1 MSGNKLRNLIVMS
14 LLVAIE
20 IVLSRFLSINAWN
33 MKIGFNF
40 VPIVVAAILFG
51 PLSAGV
57 VAAMGDF
64 IGAVLFPIG
73 AYFPG
78 FTFTAFLMG
87 LVFGAFLKKSRKLK
101 NILAA
106 VLINQIILGLGLNS
120 FWISLLYGTDYL
132 PLLVTRIPQC
142 LVLCIVQVIGIRA
155 ISPAV
160 LRLRNR

>member
-1 MSGNKLRNLIVMS
+1 MSKFKLRELTLLA

-20 IVLSRFLSINAWN
+20 IILSRFLSINAWN
-33 MKIGFNF
+33 LKIGFNF
-40 VPIVVAAILFG
+40 IPIVIAAILFG
-51 PLSAGV
+51 PVAGGV

-87 LVFGAFLKKSRKLK
+87 LVFGLFLHRGQEMK

-106 VLINQIILGLGLNS
+106 VIINQLLLGLGLNS
-120 FWISLLYGTDYL
+120 FWISLLYGSPYL
-132 PLLVTRIPQC
+132 PLLMTRALQC
-142 LVLCIVQVIGIRA
+142 ALLILVQTPVIKTLAA
-155 ISPAV
+155 ILKRN
-160 LRLRNR
+160 LR